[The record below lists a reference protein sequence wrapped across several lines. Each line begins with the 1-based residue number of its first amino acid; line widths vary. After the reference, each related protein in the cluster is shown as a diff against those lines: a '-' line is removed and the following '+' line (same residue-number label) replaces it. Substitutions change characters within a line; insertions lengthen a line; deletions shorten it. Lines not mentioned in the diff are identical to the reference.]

1 MSMTLIP
8 DTDTDTGR
16 AATPLAADPANRRG
30 AESAPYREN
39 RTKPVCKHC
48 GAPLVDAAMI
58 KSGFCCSG
66 CTYVHRLIHEH
77 GLDGYYRLKEAVTVP
92 ADPAVFQTRDYD
104 WLETAQRD
112 AETRAGEGGV
122 PLLDLDLQGISCVGC
137 VWLIERLFQQQA
149 GARDIVVN
157 AQLGTM
163 RLRWVRGEFAGAEF
177 ARKLQGFGYLVGPA
191 AGGRGGGE
199 SRALVRRIGLCTAFA
214 MNVMLFAF
222 PVYFGM
228 ERTFAY
234 AGLFGILSMTFG
246 TLSLLVGG
254 SYFLGRA
261 VAALR
266 AGSMHIDLP
275 IALGIVGAYA
285 GSLYGWLTGQ
295 EHFVYFDFVATFI
308 LLMLIGRWAQV
319 AAVERNQRRLLRLQ
333 PKPPQLRA
341 EDGTRIAPEEITAGR
356 RFFAATGQ
364 PVPVAARL
372 EVRPATFSLASINGE
387 AAPRVFQ
394 PGQRIPAGAVFV
406 GRESVVLEAQEA
418 WADSLLA
425 RLLQPCARPGW
436 RQQRL
441 EHIVRGYLIGII
453 AVAVLA
459 GLGWWFATGDAL
471 RTWSVV
477 TAVLVVSCP
486 CAIGLA
492 FPLADEMATVALRR
506 RGVFVREA
514 DLWPKLAKIRRIVFD
529 KTGTLTLETPVLRNP
544 ESLAALPPD
553 ARAALFELVAD
564 NPHPISQCLL
574 ENLLASGSS
583 ATFHVLREN
592 EAEPRAAENA
602 KPEIRET
609 VGYGIALGPWS
620 LGRPGWAGGALRE
633 GHPRDDIPDSGAGGH
648 DVELCRDGVVLAR
661 FSFLDSIR
669 SNARSEVTALQRAGF
684 ALGILS
690 GDRQEKVSAL
700 AAELGLPAASA
711 LGDLSPQDK
720 AVCIASQEGNA
731 TMMLGDGAND
741 SLAFDHALCR
751 GTPVIHRGVL
761 EQKSDFY
768 YLGRGI
774 DGIRAM
780 FAVNTIRSRT
790 QTRILVFSVA
800 YNLLAVGLA
809 VAGHMNP
816 LMAAVMMPIN
826 SLLTLLIVT
835 TGMRKAFAAAKC

>member
-1 MSMTLIP
+1 MSAT
-8 DTDTDTGR
+8 TFSAAETQ
-16 AATPLAADPANRRG
+16 AATPCAHCGQPLQGDRDGPHDSRAGQGTSRFCCPGCAAAAHSIAAMGLGRYYAERVLDPAARPPRPEA
-30 AESAPYREN
+30 AERWDLARYIASTGPHHELSLA
-39 RTKPVCKHC
+39 VDGLQC
-48 GAPLVDAAMI
+48 GA
-58 KSGFCCSG
+58 
-66 CTYVHRLIHEH
+66 
-77 GLDGYYRLKEAVTVP
+77 
-92 ADPAVFQTRDYD
+92 
-104 WLETAQRD
+104 
-112 AETRAGEGGV
+112 
-122 PLLDLDLQGISCVGC
+122 C
-137 VWLIERLFQQQA
+137 VWLIEHALALNPALTA
-149 GARDIVVN
+149 GRVN
-157 AQLGTM
+157 MTTR
-163 RLRWVRGEFAGAEF
+163 RLRLAWNGAASQAETF
-177 ARKLQGFGYLVGPA
+177 VAIVERLGYRLIPFNPA
-191 AGGRGGGE
+191 ALDAAADRTGTRLV
-199 SRALVRRIGLCTAFA
+199 RALAVAGFA
-214 MNVMLFAF
+214 AANVMLASIAVWAGLVQDMG
-222 PVYFGM
+222 PATRNLMHWVSALVAM
-228 ERTFAY
+228 PAIAY
-234 AGLFGILSMTFG
+234 AGQPFFGSAL
-246 TLSLLVGG
+246 
-254 SYFLGRA
+254 
-261 VAALR
+261 AALR
-266 AGSMHIDLP
+266 QGRTNMDVP
-275 IALGIVGAYA
+275 IAIGVLLVTVMSLVQTINGAQDA
-285 GSLYGWLTGQ
+285 
-295 EHFVYFDFVATFI
+295 YFDSAVSLIFF
-308 LLMLIGRWAQV
+308 LLIGRVLDHFARGRARQAAENLLTLRATDAAILQPDGTLLRQPAETVAPGALVLV
-319 AAVERNQRRLLRLQ
+319 AANERISI
-333 PKPPQLRA
+333 
-341 EDGTRIAPEEITAGR
+341 DGTIERGHALIDTALVTGESLPAQAAPGTKVFAGTLNLGPALTIR
-356 RFFAATGQ
+356 STATGEATLLAEC
-364 PVPVAARL
+364 VRL
-372 EVRPATFSLASINGE
+372 IE
-387 AAPRVFQ
+387 AAESR
-394 PGQRIPAGAVFV
+394 R
-406 GRESVVLEAQEA
+406 GRFVVL
-418 WADSLLA
+418 ADRVARRYAPIVHSAALLTFLLWWRGLGAPVEQSLLNA
-425 RLLQPCARPGW
+425 C
-436 RQQRL
+436 
-441 EHIVRGYLIGII
+441 
-453 AVAVLA
+453 AVLII
-459 GLGWWFATGDAL
+459 T
-471 RTWSVV
+471 
-477 TAVLVVSCP
+477 CP
-486 CAIGLA
+486 CALA
-492 FPLADEMATVALRR
+492 LAVPAVQVIATARLFRDGILLKSATALER
-506 RGVFVREA
+506 
-514 DLWPKLAKIRRIVFD
+514 LAEVDSIVFD
-529 KTGTLTLETPVLRNP
+529 KTGTLTLETPVLRDP

-669 SNARSEVTALQRAGF
+669 SNARSEVAALQRAGF

-774 DGIRAM
+774 DGISAM

-790 QTRILVFSVA
+790 HTRILVFSVA

-816 LMAAVMMPIN
+816 LVAAVMMPIN